1 MATHR
6 LFPLGGGDDAGGMN
20 ETPTDGPDLQSA
32 IDREVEVVM
41 SAINLVASGGAPAA
55 TVGNLRLLDAVLEIV
70 GPRARAAAVTLEPL
84 WGPDE
89 TVTDVRIRRAA
100 GTTSA

>member
-1 MATHR
+1 
-6 LFPLGGGDDAGGMN
+6 MN
-20 ETPTDGPDLQSA
+20 EMPTSGSDVRSA

-41 SAINLVASGGAPAA
+41 SAVNLVAGGGAPSA

-70 GPRARAAAVTLEPL
+70 GPRARAAGVTLEPL

-100 GTTSA
+100 ETAPA